1 MGRLINF
8 SSFAQVPKSIN
19 LHLSEQNGLNL
30 LTLLR
35 SAEVLHWGHFL
46 VISTDS

>member
-1 MGRLINF
+1 
-8 SSFAQVPKSIN
+8 

-35 SAEVLHWGHFL
+35 SAEVSHWGHLL